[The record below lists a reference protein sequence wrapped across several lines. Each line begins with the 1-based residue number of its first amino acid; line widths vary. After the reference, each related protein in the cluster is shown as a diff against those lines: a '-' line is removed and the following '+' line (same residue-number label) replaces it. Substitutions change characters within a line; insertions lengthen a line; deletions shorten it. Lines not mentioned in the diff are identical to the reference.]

1 MSHNEKLKRM
11 IDDNKITEAFK
22 MYNEKVENELAKR
35 LTRKPTSAER
45 YADTTLSQ
53 CAFVSGAKW
62 MQEEFLK
69 DLWHD
74 VDEIPKRAKAFIFE
88 CGDDSMNYHIG
99 MMFNPND
106 YKKNAETWHMNR
118 WCYLEDILP
127 KKKGDK
133 NE

>member
-1 MSHNEKLKRM
+1 M
-11 IDDNKITEAFK
+11 IDKKIEEAARYYCNNRYPASQDAPFI
-22 MYNEKVENELAKR
+22 
-35 LTRKPTSAER
+35 AEGFR
-45 YADTTLSQ
+45 H
-53 CAFVSGAKW
+53 GAKW

-74 VDEIPKRAKAFIFE
+74 VDEMPKRAKAFIFE